1 MTKQE
6 IIDETVAYIKANGRS
21 LARLPHRVVPSCRYT
36 THLPD
41 GRTIHCA
48 VGRCLT
54 PDALSRAVEDKGVNG
69 ITGEYITDL
78 DPLLLPQYHGH
89 SIHFWQTLQTLHD
102 TGSFWNSS
110 NNLTPS
116 GQSFI
121 EQTLL
126 NS

>member
-21 LARLPHRVVPSCRYT
+21 LERLPNRFVPACRYT
-36 THLPD
+36 TLLRD

-54 PDALSRAVEDKGVNG
+54 PEALSRAREGSVVHNF
-69 ITGEYITDL
+69 TGTNISDL
-78 DPLLLPQYHGH
+78 DPYLLPQYHGH
-89 SIHFWQTLQTLHD
+89 SIHFWSKLQLLHD
-102 TGSFWNSS
+102 EHHHWNPDNTLS
-110 NNLTPS
+110 TS
-116 GQSFI
+116 GQAFI
-121 EQTLL
+121 EHTLL